1 MPSDAYPGGV
11 DEDLLEQ
18 ETMIPRVV
26 EVKPMEGYRLWLRF
40 HDGMTGIVDLS
51 SELWGEMFEPLE
63 DAAGAGSGV
72 VPTGRHLRAHAR
84 AAGQVAAVHKRRFE
98 TGCVGEVAGV
108 VTPVSLAFAICRS
121 AGRVNRYTRANRLN
135 RPTCLPQPR
144 MAFTTNDQ
152 SHPILDPL
160 DRNAETLPVV
170 LPGVTIES
178 AIIALGG

>member
-72 VPTGRHLRAHAR
+72 VPTVGIFAR
-84 AAGQVAAVHKRRFE
+84 
-98 TGCVGEVAGV
+98 
-108 VTPVSLAFAICRS
+108 
-121 AGRVNRYTRANRLN
+121 
-135 RPTCLPQPR
+135 
-144 MAFTTNDQ
+144 
-152 SHPILDPL
+152 
-160 DRNAETLPVV
+160 TLE
-170 LPGVTIES
+170 LPGKLLPSTKEGSKPAAS
-178 AIIALGG
+178 AK